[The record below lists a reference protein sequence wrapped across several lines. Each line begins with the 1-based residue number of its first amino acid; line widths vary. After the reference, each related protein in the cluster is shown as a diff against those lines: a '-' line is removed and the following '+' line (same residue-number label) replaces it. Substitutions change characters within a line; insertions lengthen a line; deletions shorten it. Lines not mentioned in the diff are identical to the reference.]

1 MQTLSVSEL
10 NLQIKSLLEATFLQ
24 VSVCGEVS
32 NCTYHSSGHIYFSIK
47 DKDSA
52 LKCVMFRGNARNL
65 KFKIED
71 GMDLTLSGGIT
82 LYTPRGEYQL
92 NCLSAIPSGI
102 GELTLAFEQLKKDY
116 EAKGYFNNKK
126 SIPRFPY
133 KIALITSKSGAVLQD
148 MLRIAKRRWNLIEF
162 TLMDTLVQ
170 GEGAKENIARN
181 IQYADSLGFD
191 CIVIARGGGSLED
204 LWAFNEP
211 LVIEAIY
218 QAKTPIISAIGHEP
232 DFVLSDFV
240 ADLRAPTPSAA
251 MEMLLPDKLEW
262 LINLDLLQ
270 KNLDSKIQM
279 ILYQKH
285 KKLEHLEILLQ
296 KNSFFTKL
304 ENYKQQLSLYY
315 KLLTQNFSSKWIKY
329 NYLLESLPSLLE
341 QKMLKILHKKLNE
354 LSLLKAKLEVKN
366 PQNNQKK
373 GYVYASFQNKPIKTL
388 DEIPL
393 DSVLIL
399 EDSTTKLKVITKE
412 KITHT

>member
-71 GMDLTLSGGIT
+71 GMDLTLNGGIT

-262 LINLDLLQ
+262 LMNLDLLQ
-270 KNLDSKIQM
+270 KNLDNKIQM
-279 ILYQKH
+279 ILHQKH

-304 ENYKQQLSLYY
+304 ENCKQQLSLCY

-399 EDSTTKLKVITKE
+399 EDLTTKLKVITKE
-412 KITHT
+412 KITRT

>member
-71 GMDLTLSGGIT
+71 GMDLTLNGGIT

-262 LINLDLLQ
+262 LMNLDLLQ
-270 KNLDSKIQM
+270 KNLDNKIQM

-296 KNSFFTKL
+296 KNSFFAKL

-399 EDSTTKLKVITKE
+399 EDLTTKLKVITKE
-412 KITHT
+412 KITRT

>member
-262 LINLDLLQ
+262 LMNLDLLQ
-270 KNLDSKIQM
+270 KNLDNKIQM

-373 GYVYASFQNKPIKTL
+373 GYVYVSFQNKPIKTL

-399 EDSTTKLKVITKE
+399 EDLTTKLKVITKE
-412 KITHT
+412 KITRT

>member
-262 LINLDLLQ
+262 LMNLDLLQ
-270 KNLDSKIQM
+270 KNLDNKIQM

-296 KNSFFTKL
+296 KNSFFAKL

-399 EDSTTKLKVITKE
+399 EDLTTKLKVITKE
-412 KITHT
+412 KITRT

>member
-262 LINLDLLQ
+262 LMNLDLLQ
-270 KNLDSKIQM
+270 KNLDNKIQM

-296 KNSFFTKL
+296 KNSFFAKL

-315 KLLTQNFSSKWIKY
+315 KLLTQNFSSKWMKY

-399 EDSTTKLKVITKE
+399 EDLTTKLKVITKE
-412 KITHT
+412 KITRT

>member
-71 GMDLTLSGGIT
+71 GMDLTLNGGIT

-262 LINLDLLQ
+262 LMNLDLLQ
-270 KNLDSKIQM
+270 KNLDNKIQM

-304 ENYKQQLSLYY
+304 ENYKQQLSLCY

-366 PQNNQKK
+366 PKNNQKK
-373 GYVYASFQNKPIKTL
+373 GYVYASFQNKPIRTL

-399 EDSTTKLKVITKE
+399 EDLTTKLKVITKE

>member
-162 TLMDTLVQ
+162 TLIDTLVQ

-262 LINLDLLQ
+262 LMNLDLLQ
-270 KNLDSKIQM
+270 KNLDNKIQM

-304 ENYKQQLSLYY
+304 ENYKQQLSLCY

-393 DSVLIL
+393 DSVLML
-399 EDSTTKLKVITKE
+399 EDLTTKLKVITKE
-412 KITHT
+412 KITRT

>member
-262 LINLDLLQ
+262 LMNLDLLQ
-270 KNLDSKIQM
+270 QNLDNKIQM
-279 ILYQKH
+279 IL
-285 KKLEHLEILLQ
+285 
-296 KNSFFTKL
+296 
-304 ENYKQQLSLYY
+304 
-315 KLLTQNFSSKWIKY
+315 
-329 NYLLESLPSLLE
+329 
-341 QKMLKILHKKLNE
+341 
-354 LSLLKAKLEVKN
+354 
-366 PQNNQKK
+366 
-373 GYVYASFQNKPIKTL
+373 
-388 DEIPL
+388 
-393 DSVLIL
+393 
-399 EDSTTKLKVITKE
+399 
-412 KITHT
+412 

>member
-126 SIPRFPY
+126 PIPRFPY

-262 LINLDLLQ
+262 LMNLDLLQ
-270 KNLDSKIQM
+270 KNLDNKIQM

-304 ENYKQQLSLYY
+304 ENYKQQLSLCC
-315 KLLTQNFSSKWIKY
+315 KLLAQNFSSKWIKY

-366 PQNNQKK
+366 PKNNQKK
-373 GYVYASFQNKPIKTL
+373 GYVYASFQNKPIRTL

-399 EDSTTKLKVITKE
+399 EDLTTKLKVITKE
-412 KITHT
+412 KITRN